1 MELQNLVAWLTAMK
15 SFAAVARR
23 TLLTPLAALLPLAA
37 LPPLPLLAADPP
49 PDPSKG
55 VQSGSGLKFI
65 DFRKGAGETPRFG
78 QLIRFHY
85 VAYALAE
92 QQGELN
98 AFDSSYDRNAPYF
111 TKHGNG
117 FTCQGLEEAL
127 HSMRPG
133 GRRRVILPP
142 VLGFTGDKGPLPPGP
157 RQRDALFG
165 AIEKQQPLIYDLELL
180 SVVDDLLDRGDYDD
194 LDLEEAQKFAR
205 EVSKPPDAED
215 LAAGPMGKG
224 L

>member
-1 MELQNLVAWLTAMK
+1 MELQNLVASGMK
-15 SFAAVARR
+15 TFAATVARR
-23 TLLTPLAALLPLAA
+23 TLLTPLAAPLPLAA

-55 VQSGSGLKFI
+55 VQSGSGLKYI

-117 FTCQGLEEAL
+117 YVPGPRGGAAL
-127 HSMRPG
+127 DAARRPA
-133 GRRRVILPP
+133 RVILPP
-142 VLGFTGDKGPLPPGP
+142 VLGFTGDKGPLPPG
-157 RQRDALFG
+157 RRHDAL
-165 AIEKQQPLIYDLELL
+165 AAPSRSSSRSSTTSSCSRWSTIPR
-180 SVVDDLLDRGDYDD
+180 RGDYDD
-194 LDLEEAQKFAR
+194 LGRGGAEIRAR
-205 EVSKPPDAED
+205 GQQT
-215 LAAGPMGKG
+215 AGRGRSRRGTDGKG
-224 L
+224 YSLVVV